1 MPDYLNSTEAT
12 ALLGVSRATLYAY
25 VSRGLLQAHA
35 ADTPRQSRYLREEVE
50 QLARRAKWRRPRS
63 TGACRCWSP
72 RSH

>member
-50 QLARRAKWRRPRS
+50 QL
-63 TGACRCWSP
+63 
-72 RSH
+72 